1 MTPRVGDPIPN
12 AEARPGLLDLEVA
25 LAADADHSKRD
36 EIAVRLAAEA
46 RSVKAALDRGLAPQ
60 KAEEARRMIKALFAA
75 HQVVR
80 AVWQFKHKAPV
91 R

>member
-1 MTPRVGDPIPN
+1 MIDV
-12 AEARPGLLDLEVA
+12 EARPGLLDLETA
-25 LAADADHSKRD
+25 LAADTAHSKRD
-36 EIAVRLAAEA
+36 EVVEQLAAEA
-46 RSVKAALDRGLAPQ
+46 RAVKSALDRGLAPQ
-60 KAEEARRMIKALFAA
+60 QAEEAQRMIKALFAA

>member
-1 MTPRVGDPIPN
+1 MTD
-12 AEARPGLLDLEVA
+12 AEARQGLLDLETE
-25 LAADADHSKRD
+25 LAADVDHSKRD
-36 EIAVRLAAEA
+36 AIAERLAAEA
-46 RSVKAALDRGLAPQ
+46 RAVKVTLDRGLAPQ
-60 KAEEARRMIKALFAA
+60 QADEARRMITALFAA

>member
-1 MTPRVGDPIPN
+1 MTD
-12 AEARPGLLDLEVA
+12 AQARLGLLDLEIE
-25 LAADADHSKRD
+25 LAADADHSRRD
-36 EIAVRLAAEA
+36 EIAERLAAEA
-46 RSVKAALDRGLAPQ
+46 RSVKANLDRGLAPQ
-60 KAEEARRMIKALFAA
+60 QADEARRMITALFAA